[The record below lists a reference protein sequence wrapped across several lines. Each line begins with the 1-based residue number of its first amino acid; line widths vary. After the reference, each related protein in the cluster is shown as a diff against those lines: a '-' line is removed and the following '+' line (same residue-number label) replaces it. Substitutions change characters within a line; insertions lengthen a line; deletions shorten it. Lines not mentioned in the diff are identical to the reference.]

1 MAVPLDIDK
10 LREVLNTTF
19 QSIIDRPATI
29 RKEFIKLWGKYHPD
43 KHPGNEKNA
52 EIFIKSI
59 IVLIRKVAGS
69 TENIKNFSNSEKT
82 RFIDIIRN
90 PESRAKLIDDIIDT
104 INIAL
109 GGEAGAEAQARADEE
124 EQARAAAA
132 EAQARAAEEAEA
144 RAADAKAQARQSN
157 WEWTRKKDYWD
168 SIINSAFKKRKI
180 WWWTQGN
187 PGPTKAQVVALA
199 EKTLKDLKVIA
210 PDDLMRRATALR
222 EWSEMVYGRIP
233 DETGYPKT
241 LNARGRKL
249 DKEFDALLMA
259 FEELAASVV
268 RQVREEESRKE
279 EARRAREEEA
289 IRARE
294 EEEARTREEAAR
306 AREETARRATKL
318 AEAKAA
324 AELPLRQIKEKLERL
339 KHEYSKAHNRSSARW
354 MADNT
359 NQGILEEYLDT
370 EADLAEAIARTP
382 LKIQPWGGLPDFSN
396 MNTLEDQ
403 LNYIT
408 NQIERAGVDVRFIK
422 FDTINDLKYVIAKIR
437 DVISNNYSIRTDAG
451 IIPAIS
457 DPNYKVLNTSRAYLD
472 EQLKRLEAANE
483 ARARANGARPGM
495 FSKLGR
501 FAGLFGGRRRT
512 HKARKTR
519 KARKS
524 KRDSRRR

>member
-1 MAVPLDIDK
+1 MAAPLDLDD
-10 LREVLNTTF
+10 LQRVLAETF
-19 QSIIDRPATI
+19 EKVINSPGSLKKAI
-29 RKEFIKLWGKYHPD
+29 LNLNLKYHPD
-43 KHPGNEKNA
+43 KHPEDTKTA
-52 EIFIKSI
+52 TIFMNSI
-59 IVLIRKVAGS
+59 ASNIRDLIG
-69 TENIKNFSNSEKT
+69 TNDNITKFSNSQKT
-82 RFIDIIRN
+82 IFIDIIRN
-90 PESRAKLIDDIIDT
+90 PERRAKLISDIIDT
-104 INIAL
+104 INIDL

-124 EQARAAAA
+124 AQARAAAA
-132 EAQARAAEEAEA
+132 EAQARAAEEAQA
-144 RAADAKAQARQSN
+144 RAAAAKAQAKQSN

-180 WWWTQGN
+180 WWWTQGG

-199 EKTLKDLKVIA
+199 EKTLKALEFIA

-222 EWSEMVYGRIP
+222 EWSEMVYGKIP

-241 LNARGRKL
+241 LNARHRKL
-249 DKEFDALLMA
+249 DKEFDALLVT

-268 RQVREEESRKE
+268 RQAREQESREE
-279 EARRAREEEA
+279 EARRAREEEER
-289 IRARE
+289 RARE
-294 EEEARTREEAAR
+294 EEAARAREEEAR

-483 ARARANGARPGM
+483 ARAKASGTRPGM
-495 FSKLGR
+495 FSRLGR
-501 FAGLFGGRRRT
+501 FAGLFGGRKSR
-512 HKARKTR
+512 KARKT
-519 KARKS
+519 
-524 KRDSRRR
+524 KRRGTRRA